1 MTMTVKP
8 LRALTQ
14 LPSNSSS
21 ANPKSGKS
29 FTESPEPPHSID
41 NYEPHSKHRAE
52 HSKHYHQEV
61 VGTTDTGQFGDR
73 AVEQLN
79 PTTAAPAVRSFPGL
93 ANG

>member
-29 FTESPEPPHSID
+29 FTESPEPIEHHS
-41 NYEPHSKHRAE
+41 E
-52 HSKHYHQEV
+52 HSSKRSRHYQETV